1 MRTALD
7 TNVLSAIWSSEPSA
21 PALLDQID
29 LALKEGG
36 LVICPVVYSELYA
49 YPGADRSFID
59 NFLRVSKIE
68 VDWSL
73 SPAIWQMAGERFSD
87 YSERRRYHR
96 VAGPKKFLAHF
107 LVGAHA
113 LMKASQ
119 LLTMDQQRFRSSF
132 PELKLL

>member
-1 MRTALD
+1 VRTAID

-36 LVICPVVYSELYA
+36 LVICPAVYSELYA
-49 YPGADRSFID
+49 YPGADQSFID
-59 NFLRVSKIE
+59 NFLRVSRIE
-68 VDWSL
+68 VDWSMQ
-73 SPAIWQMAGERFSD
+73 PQIWQMAGERFSE
-87 YSERRRYHR
+87 YSERRRHHR
-96 VAGPKKFLAHF
+96 VTGPKRFLADF

-113 LMKASQ
+113 LAKAGR
-119 LLTMDQQRFRSSF
+119 LLTLDQQRFRSSF